1 MSAHTGLPT
10 VLGWPGH
17 ELQWRG
23 GFTEAGNREEQVR
36 ALYSSRTW
44 EDAQQILSAHDIRYV
59 YVGSLERN
67 TFPAAGLQKFDLHM
81 RPAFSNN
88 SVTIYERIN

>member
-1 MSAHTGLPT
+1 MQVKL
-10 VLGWPGH
+10 
-17 ELQWRG
+17 LQTRC
-23 GFTEAGNREEQVR
+23 RE
-36 ALYSSRTW
+36 W

-81 RPAFSNN
+81 RPVFSNN